1 MNAVDF
7 EYDGQYLS
15 DYGFI
20 ICDFD
25 GSSGANTIS
34 AGSTLTFN
42 KVSHFN
48 GRMFS
53 LASTIYEEC
62 ISTTFDICKDPEK
75 YDKDE
80 MEISTDEFRDMIRWL
95 NRREFLKF
103 QIYDTDRDYEACYFN
118 ASFNIE
124 KITIGEIVYGLRLTM
139 ETDKP
144 FAYADE
150 KKYKWTVLDTSVV
163 KKISDMSDEI
173 GCIYPL
179 LKVTCGDDGDLTI
192 KNLTF
197 DTTTIIKNC
206 SDGEVITI
214 DGSTQIITTSD
225 STHAVYED
233 FNYEFFKI
241 GNTYSNRNNIVSVN
255 MPCTIEITYTPII
268 KDIP

>member
-1 MNAVDF
+1 MNAIDF

-25 GSSGANTIS
+25 GASGVDTIS

-42 KVSHFN
+42 KVSQFN
-48 GRMFS
+48 GRNFS

-150 KKYKWTVLDTSVV
+150 KKYQ
-163 KKISDMSDEI
+163 
-173 GCIYPL
+173 
-179 LKVTCGDDGDLTI
+179 TCQM
-192 KNLTF
+192 K
-197 DTTTIIKNC
+197 
-206 SDGEVITI
+206 
-214 DGSTQIITTSD
+214 
-225 STHAVYED
+225 
-233 FNYEFFKI
+233 
-241 GNTYSNRNNIVSVN
+241 
-255 MPCTIEITYTPII
+255 
-268 KDIP
+268 